1 MSPTLYFIFPT
12 STHSIAIVGAGL
24 CSTLNELLFPADS
37 RARLSLSTLHFLP
50 LPTSLLPTGPGR
62 QHRRPPRPPADN
74 CYRTSTHLFTSY
86 RPGSTAPSPTAPS
99 RRQLLSHNS
108 TNFDKLRRR
117 PHPPAVNCYRTTA
130 RPLVPGPLLWGPVL
144 CSGARSFALAR
155 RPIAPSKPPGPAPE
169 PRDSHT
175 AGRPCCS
182 ETSSAPCARS
192 APGTVRPPPP
202 SS

>member
-1 MSPTLYFIFPT
+1 MSFSSPPTVAPDYLSLLYTSYLYPPLYFLPARVDSTVAHRALPPT
-12 STHSIAIVGAGL
+12 IVIA
-24 CSTLNELLFPADS
+24 
-37 RARLSLSTLHFLP
+37 P

-74 CYRTSTHLFTSY
+74 CYRT
-86 RPGSTAPSPTAPS
+86 
-99 RRQLLSHNS
+99 
-108 TNFDKLRRR
+108 
-117 PHPPAVNCYRTTA
+117 TA
-130 RPLVPGPLLWGPVL
+130 RTSTSFVADRTLPPSIVIAQQHGLWSPVLCSGARSFALEPGPLLWGLVL